1 MDISLIEHEQFQ
13 TRHIGPRQLDVEAM
27 LRTIGVQSVDDL
39 IDQTVPR
46 QIRLEQPLRLPA
58 PVSEYEYLRTLRE
71 IASKNQVLTS
81 YLGQG
86 YYGCITPAV
95 IQRTIFENPG
105 WYTQYTPYQPE
116 ISQGRLEAL
125 LNFQTMV
132 TDLTGMEIAN
142 ASLLDE
148 GTAAAE
154 AMIMVHGL
162 HNRGANGTAAHRF
175 FVSDK
180 CFVQTVEVIKGRSAA
195 QGIDIIVGDVTKTKI
210 DASFFGALLQYPAED
225 GSVLNYREF
234 IAQSKKAGAFIVV
247 ASDLLSLALLTPPG
261 EFGADV
267 VVGNSQ
273 RFGVPVGFGGP
284 HAGFFATRNE
294 YIRSMPGRIIGVS
307 IDSHND
313 PAYRMTLQTREQHIR
328 REKATSNIC
337 TAQALLAILAGM
349 YAVYHGPK
357 GIKAIALRVKAYALL
372 LESELVKLGF
382 RQENVVYF
390 DTLKISTDKKELRNK
405 IVAVALK
412 EGYNIRAI
420 GSTQIGISLDE
431 TTRIEDVQR
440 LVACFAKAN
449 RKPYGGKNLSS
460 KLASLEAHLPEPFE
474 RQSLFMQHPVF
485 NTHHSELEMTR
496 YIKSLENKDL
506 SMTHSMISLG
516 SCTMKLNAVS
526 ELKPVSWPEFASIH
540 PFAPSYQTKGYQV
553 VFRELENALCEITG
567 FAAASLQPNSGAQGE
582 FTGLMVIH
590 QYHLDRKQPKRTVAL
605 IPSSA
610 HGTNPASAV
619 MAGYEVVVVQC
630 DDMGNIDLADL
641 RLKAEEYTDTLG
653 ALMVTYPSTHGV
665 FEESIKEICTIIH
678 AHGGLVYMDGA
689 NMNAQVGLT
698 SPAAI
703 GADVCHLNLHKTF
716 AIPHGGG
723 GPGVGPICVAKHLVP
738 YLPGHPM
745 MRRSNKKGIHAVASA
760 PWGSASILLISYGYI
775 KMLGAKGVT
784 DATKFAILNAN
795 YLKSRLEKH
804 FSILFQGKNG
814 RVAHEFILNMKQ
826 FKDEA
831 NIEVLDIAKRLMDY
845 GFHAPTVSFPV
856 HDTLMIEP
864 TESEP
869 KAELDRFADALIE
882 IRKEIQE
889 ITDGKSDKSDNV
901 LKNSP
906 HTVFHAMSDEWKHTY
921 SRDKAMFPL
930 PYVRS
935 HKFWVPVGRIDNT
948 YGDRNIMCTC
958 PPIESYASEMKEG

>member
-1 MDISLIEHEQFQ
+1 MDTEHFEHEQFQ
-13 TRHIGPRQLDVEAM
+13 SRHIGPRQEDLDEM
-27 LRTIGVQSVDDL
+27 LRVIGAKSLDEL
-39 IDQTVPR
+39 LDQTVPQ
-46 QIRLEQPLRLPA
+46 QIRLRSALKLAPPL
-58 PVSEYEYLRTLRE
+58 SEHEYLETLRR
-71 IASKNQVLTS
+71 IASENRVCTS

-86 YYGCITPAV
+86 YCNCITPSV

-125 LNFQTMV
+125 LNFQTMI
-132 TDLTGMEIAN
+132 TDLTAMEIAN

-148 GTAAAE
+148 GTSAAE

-162 HNRGANGTAAHRF
+162 HNRGANGSAAHRF

-180 CFVQTVEVIKGRSAA
+180 TFIQTVEVLRSRAVA
-195 QGIDIIVGDVTKTKI
+195 QGIDIVVDDLSRTKI
-210 DASFFGALLQYPAED
+210 DASYFGVFLQYPAED

-234 IAQSKKAGAFIVV
+234 IAQSKQAGAFVVV
-247 ASDLLSLALLTPPG
+247 ASDLLSLAVLTPPG

-284 HAGFFATRNE
+284 HAGFFATKNE

-307 IDSHND
+307 IDAHNN

-357 GIKAIALRVKAYALL
+357 GIKTIARRVHAFTKL
-372 LESELVKLGF
+372 LESELLKLGY

-390 DTLKISTDKKELRNK
+390 DTLKISVDGKDLQKKILAW
-405 IVAVALK
+405 AVN
-412 EGYNIRAI
+412 EGYNLRAM

-431 TTRIEDVQR
+431 TTHVGDVQK
-440 LVACFAKAN
+440 LLDVFAKAK
-449 RKPYGGKNLSS
+449 RKSPRGRNLAS
-460 KLASLEAHLPEPFE
+460 KLQTLEVRLPEPFE
-474 RQSLFMQHPVF
+474 RRSLFLQHPVF

-516 SCTMKLNAVS
+516 SCTMKLNAAT
-526 ELKPVSWPEFASIH
+526 ELIPVSWPEFASLH
-540 PFAPSYQTKGYQV
+540 PFAPADQTKGYQRV
-553 VFRELENALCEITG
+553 IKELETALCSITG
-567 FAAASLQPNSGAQGE
+567 FAGASLQPNSGAQGE
-582 FTGLMVIH
+582 FTGLMVIR
-590 QYHLDRKQPKRTVAL
+590 QYHLDCKQPKRAVVL

-619 MAGYEVVVVQC
+619 MAGYQVIVVQC
-630 DDMGNIDLADL
+630 DEMGNIDVADL
-641 RLKAEEYTDTLG
+641 RSKAEEYKDNLG

-665 FEESIKEICTIIH
+665 FEESIKEICEIVH
-678 AHGGLVYMDGA
+678 KNGGQVYMDGA

-745 MRRSNKKGIHAVASA
+745 IKRSGKKGIHAVASA

-775 KMLGAKGVT
+775 RMLGAKGVT

-795 YLKSRLEKH
+795 YLKSRLEPH
-804 FSILFQGKNG
+804 FPILYKGKQG
-814 RVAHEFILNMKQ
+814 RVAHEFILNMKR

-831 NIEVLDIAKRLMDY
+831 DIEVLDIAKRLMDY

-869 KAELDRFADALIE
+869 KSELDRFADALIE
-882 IRKEIQE
+882 IRKEMQDI
-889 ITDGKSDKSDNV
+889 IDGKSDRTDNV
-901 LKNSP
+901 LKNAP
-906 HTVFHAMSDEWKHTY
+906 HTVYHAMSDTWNHLY
-921 SRDKAMFPL
+921 SRENAMFPL
-930 PYVRS
+930 PFVRG
-935 HKFWVPVGRIDNT
+935 HKFWVPVGRINST
-948 YGDRNIMCTC
+948 YGDRNIVCTC
-958 PPIESYASEMKEG
+958 PPLEAYSTALKED

>member
-1 MDISLIEHEQFQ
+1 MDTNQIEHEQFQ
-13 TRHIGPRQLDVEAM
+13 TRHIGPRQHDVDAM
-27 LRTIGVQSVDDL
+27 LKTIGTQSLDEL
-39 IDQTVPR
+39 IAQTVPQ
-46 QIRLEQPLRLPA
+46 QIRLDHALRLPP
-58 PVSEYEYLRTLRE
+58 PVGEYEYLRTLRAT
-71 IASKNQVLTS
+71 ASRNKAVTS

-86 YYGCITPAV
+86 YYNCITPSV

-125 LNFQTMV
+125 LNFQTMI

-162 HNRGANGTAAHRF
+162 HNRGANGSAAHRF

-180 CFVQTVEVIKGRSAA
+180 CFVQTIEVIKSRAVA
-195 QGIDIIVGDVTKTKI
+195 QGIEVVVGDVMKEKI
-210 DASFFGALLQYPAED
+210 DLSFFGVFLQYPAED

-234 IAQSKKAGAFIVV
+234 IAQSKNAGAFVIV

-261 EFGADV
+261 EFGADI

-273 RFGVPVGFGGP
+273 RFGVPMGFGGP
-284 HAGFFATRNE
+284 HAGFFATKNE

-307 IDSHND
+307 IDSHNN

-337 TAQALLAILAGM
+337 TAQALLAIMAGM

-357 GIKAIALRVKAYALL
+357 GIKAIASRVRAYARL
-372 LESELVKLGF
+372 LESELTKLSF

-390 DTLKISTDKKELRNK
+390 DTLRISMDKKDLRNK
-405 IVAVALK
+405 IIALALK
-412 EGYNIRAI
+412 EGYNLRPI

-440 LVACFAKAN
+440 LVRCFAKAN
-449 RKPYGGKNLSS
+449 RKSYGGKNLAA
-460 KLASLEAHLPEPFE
+460 KLVSLEAHLPEPFD
-474 RQSLFMQHPVF
+474 RRSAYLQHPVF

-516 SCTMKLNAVS
+516 SCTMKLNAAT
-526 ELKPVSWPEFASIH
+526 ELKPVSWPEFSNIH
-540 PFAPSYQTKGYQV
+540 PFAPSDQTKGYQQI
-553 VFRELENALCEITG
+553 FKELENALCEITG
-567 FAAASLQPNSGAQGE
+567 FAGASLQPNSGAQGE
-582 FTGLMVIH
+582 FTGLMVIR
-590 QYHLDRKQPKRTVAL
+590 QYHIDKKQPKRTVAL

-630 DDMGNIDLADL
+630 DEMGNIDLGDL
-641 RLKAEEYTDTLG
+641 RSKAEQYKDNLG

-665 FEESIKEICTIIH
+665 FEESIKEICEIVH

-738 YLPGHPM
+738 YLPSHPM
-745 MRRSNKKGIHAVASA
+745 MKGSSKKGIHAVASA

-784 DATKFAILNAN
+784 DSTKYAILNAN
-795 YLKSRLEKH
+795 YLKSRLEKVYPV
-804 FSILFQGKNG
+804 LYQGKNG

-889 ITDGKSDKSDNV
+889 IVDGKSDKIDNV

-906 HTVFHAMSDEWKHTY
+906 HTVFHAMSDDWNHAYPRE
-921 SRDKAMFPL
+921 KAMFPL
-930 PYVRS
+930 LFVRS
-935 HKFWVPVGRIDNT
+935 HKFWVPVGRINST

-958 PPIESYASEMKEG
+958 PPIESYATELKEG

>member
-1 MDISLIEHEQFQ
+1 MNTNLIEHEQFQ
-13 TRHIGPRQLDVEAM
+13 SRHIGPRQHDMEAM
-27 LRTIGVQSVDDL
+27 LKAIGVRSIDDL
-39 IDQTVPR
+39 IDQTVPQ
-46 QIRLEQPLRLPA
+46 QIRLDGSLRLSS
-58 PVSEYEYLRTLRE
+58 PVSEHEYLRTLRE
-71 IASKNQVLTS
+71 IASQNKVLTS

-86 YYGCITPAV
+86 YFNCITPSV
-95 IQRTIFENPG
+95 VQRTVFENPG

-132 TDLTGMEIAN
+132 TDLTAMEIAN

-148 GTAAAE
+148 GTSAAE
-154 AMIMVHGL
+154 AMIMVRGL
-162 HNRGANGTAAHRF
+162 HNRGAKGSAAHKF

-180 CFVQTVEVIKGRSAA
+180 CFVQTVEVIRSRAVA
-195 QGIDIIVGDVTKTKI
+195 QGIEIVVSDFSKTKI
-210 DASFFGALLQYPAED
+210 DASFFGVFLQYPAED

-234 IAQSKKAGAFIVV
+234 IDQSKKAGALVVV

-261 EFGADV
+261 EFGADIV
-267 VVGNSQ
+267 IGNSQ
-273 RFGVPVGFGGP
+273 RFGVPMGFGGP
-284 HAGFFATRNE
+284 HAAFFATKNE

-307 IDSHND
+307 IDSHDN

-337 TAQALLAILAGM
+337 TAQALLAIMAGM
-349 YAVYHGPK
+349 YAVYHGPN
-357 GIKAIALRVKAYALL
+357 GIKTIASRVRAYARL
-372 LESELVKLGF
+372 LESELMKLGY

-390 DTLKISTDKKELRNK
+390 DTLKISAEKKDLRNK
-405 IVAVALK
+405 ILMLALK
-412 EGYNIRAI
+412 EGFNLRAI
-420 GSTQIGISLDE
+420 GLVHIGISFDE
-431 TTRIEDVQR
+431 TTRLEDVQS
-440 LVACFAKAN
+440 LVECFAKAK
-449 RKPYGGKNLSS
+449 RKSFAPRNLFA
-460 KLASLEAHLPEPFE
+460 KLASLDVRLPDPFE
-474 RQSLFMQHPVF
+474 RRSTYLQHPVF

-516 SCTMKLNAVS
+516 SCTMKLNSVT
-526 ELKPVSWPEFASIH
+526 ELKPVSWPEFAGIH
-540 PFAPSYQTKGYQV
+540 PFAPSDQTKGYQQI
-553 VFRELENALCEITG
+553 FKELESALCEITG
-567 FAAASLQPNSGAQGE
+567 FVGASLQPNSGAQGE
-582 FTGLMVIH
+582 FTGLMVIR
-590 QYHLDRKQPKRTVAL
+590 QYHLDKKQPNRTVAL

-619 MAGYEVVVVQC
+619 MAGYSVVVVQC
-630 DDMGNIDLADL
+630 DEMGNIDLTDL
-641 RLKAEEYTDTLG
+641 RSKAEEHKDNLG

-665 FEESIKEICTIIH
+665 FEESIKEICDIIH
-678 AHGGLVYMDGA
+678 ANGGLVYMDGA

-723 GPGVGPICVAKHLVP
+723 GPGVGPICVTKQLVP

-745 MRRSNKKGIHAVASA
+745 LKRSGKKGIHAVASA

-784 DATKFAILNAN
+784 DATRFAILNAN
-795 YLKSRLEKH
+795 YLKSRLEQH
-804 FSILFQGKNG
+804 YPILYQGKNG

-869 KAELDRFADALIE
+869 KAELDRFADALIA
-882 IRKEIQE
+882 IRKEMQE
-889 ITDGKSDKSDNV
+889 ISDGKSDQTDNV
-901 LKNSP
+901 LKNAP
-906 HTVFHAMSDEWKHTY
+906 HTVYHAMSDEWNHKY
-921 SRDKAMFPL
+921 SREKAMFPL
-930 PYVRS
+930 PFVRS
-935 HKFWVPVGRIDNT
+935 HKFWVPVGRINST

-958 PPIESYASEMKEG
+958 PPIEAYSAKIKEG

>member
-1 MDISLIEHEQFQ
+1 MDSNQIEHEQFQ
-13 TRHIGPRQLDVEAM
+13 SRHLGPRQHDVQAM
-27 LRTIGVQSVDDL
+27 LKVIGAQSLDDL
-39 IDQTVPR
+39 IDQTIPR
-46 QIRLEQPLRLPA
+46 QIRLEGALRLSPS
-58 PVSEYEYLRTLRE
+58 VSEFEYLRILRA
-71 IASKNQVLTS
+71 IASKNVVVTS

-86 YYGCITPAV
+86 YYNCITPSV
-95 IQRTIFENPG
+95 VQRTIFENPG

-132 TDLTGMEIAN
+132 TDLTAMEISN

-162 HNRGANGTAAHRF
+162 HNRGANGSAAHRF

-180 CFVQTVEVIKGRSAA
+180 CFIQTIEVVRSRAVA
-195 QGIDIIVGDVTKTKI
+195 QGIEIVVGDLSKIKI
-210 DASFFGALLQYPAED
+210 DASFCGVLLQYPAED

-234 IAQSKKAGAFIVV
+234 IAQSKKAGAFVVV
-247 ASDLLSLALLTPPG
+247 AADLLSLALLTPPG
-261 EFGADV
+261 EIGADV
-267 VVGNSQ
+267 VIGNSQ
-273 RFGVPVGFGGP
+273 RFGVPMGFGGP
-284 HAGFFATRNE
+284 HAGFFATKNE

-307 IDSHND
+307 IDSHNN

-349 YAVYHGPK
+349 YAVYHGPN
-357 GIKAIALRVKAYALL
+357 GIKAIASRVRAYTRL
-372 LESELVKLGF
+372 LESELMKLGY

-390 DTLKISTDKKELRNK
+390 DTLKISTERKELRNK
-405 IVAVALK
+405 ALTLSLK
-412 EGYNIRAI
+412 EGFNLRAI
-420 GSTQIGISLDE
+420 GSTQIGVSFDE
-431 TTRIEDVQR
+431 TTRIEDVQK
-440 LVACFAKAN
+440 LVECFAKAK
-449 RKPYGGKNLSS
+449 RKSYGVRNLQAKLSS
-460 KLASLEAHLPEPFE
+460 LDVHLPEPFE
-474 RQSLFMQHPVF
+474 RKSLYLQHPVF

-516 SCTMKLNAVS
+516 SCTMKLNAVT
-526 ELKPVSWPEFASIH
+526 ELKPVSWPEFAGIH
-540 PFAPSYQTKGYQV
+540 PFAPAEQTKGYQQI
-553 VFRELENALCEITG
+553 FKELESALCEITG
-567 FAAASLQPNSGAQGE
+567 FAGASLQPNSGAQGE
-582 FTGLMVIH
+582 FTGLMVIR
-590 QYHLDRKQPKRTVAL
+590 QYHLDKKQPKRTVAL

-619 MAGYEVVVVQC
+619 MAGFEVVVVQC
-630 DDMGNIDLADL
+630 DERGNIDLADL
-641 RLKAEEYTDTLG
+641 RSKAEAHKDNLG

-665 FEESIKEICTIIH
+665 FEESIKEICGIIH
-678 AHGGLVYMDGA
+678 ANGGLVYMDGA

-698 SPAAI
+698 SPAII

-745 MRRSNKKGIHAVASA
+745 FKRSSKKGIHAVASA

-775 KMLGAKGVT
+775 RMLGAKGLT
-784 DATKFAILNAN
+784 DATRFAILNAN

-804 FSILFQGKNG
+804 YPVLYQGKNG
-814 RVAHEFILNMKQ
+814 RVAHEFILDMKQ

-869 KAELDRFADALIE
+869 KAELDRFAEALIE
-882 IRKEIQE
+882 IRKEMQE
-889 ITDGKSDKSDNV
+889 IADGKSDKTDNV

-906 HTVFHAMSDEWKHTY
+906 HSVYHAMSDEWNHNY

-930 PYVRS
+930 PFVQS
-935 HKFWVPVGRIDNT
+935 HKFWVPVGRINST

-958 PPIESYASEMKEG
+958 PPTEAYSAEMKEG